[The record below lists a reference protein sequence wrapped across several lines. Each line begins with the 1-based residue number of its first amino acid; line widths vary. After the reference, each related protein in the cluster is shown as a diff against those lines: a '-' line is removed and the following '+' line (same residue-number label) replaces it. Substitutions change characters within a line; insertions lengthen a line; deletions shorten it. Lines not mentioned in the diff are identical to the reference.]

1 MPPNPSELVVT
12 MAKVYKSRLKI
23 NGAQKCYY
31 KSQKNI
37 EFEKNVYLHSF
48 LSNALKHWLLS
59 VDLSEQYAEIQTQ

>member
-1 MPPNPSELVVT
+1 MYELVVT

-37 EFEKNVYLHSF
+37 EFEKKCIFTFISF
-48 LSNALKHWLLS
+48 ECVEALAS
-59 VDLSEQYAEIQTQ
+59 VC